1 MLMTAALTDE
11 LSRLPLANA
20 CCRRAET
27 ITLLR
32 FAGAVRQEPGRW
44 SIEVDLDTT
53 LVARRLGMAIRAL
66 YGYPTQLQVL
76 PTSGYRAAT
85 RHRLR
90 MTRQADAAALA
101 RRTGLADPR
110 GRLVRGLPAPIVA
123 AGVCDAAAIWRG
135 AFLVAGSLT
144 EPHRFPALDITCP
157 SLETAM
163 ALTGAAR
170 RLGITTKTKHLR
182 GVDLVTVRE
191 PDALTTLLTTIGA
204 PDTAATWA
212 RDRTRHREHTPGP
225 RLPGFDDANHTRA
238 THAAAAAATRAEH
251 ALLILGDQVPENLTA
266 AAALRITHRE
276 VSLEALGRL
285 DEPTHDQ
292 RRRRR
297 THPTTTRPRRQHS
310 AADRDTRHHHRPH
323 PEHRHPEHSH
333 PPLTPTRAPAGDA
346 LRLCVTGP
354 DPLDRSVK
362 LAVENCL
369 RIGAAGPQSQRNLRF
384 APHGSGRAGSPSSR
398 PDRCSP
404 IRE

>member
-1 MLMTAALTDE
+1 VLMTAALTDE

-44 SIEVDLDTT
+44 SIEVDLATP
-53 LVARRLGMAIRAL
+53 LMARRLGIAIRAL

-76 PTSGYRAAT
+76 PTSGYPAGP

-90 MTRQADAAALA
+90 MTRQADAAALV

-123 AGVCDAAAIWRG
+123 GGVCDAAAIWRG
-135 AFLVAGSLT
+135 AFLAAGSLT

-163 ALTGAAR
+163 ALVGAAR
-170 RLGITTKTKHLR
+170 RLGITARTKHLR
-182 GVDLVTVRE
+182 DVDRVTVRE
-191 PDALTTLLTTIGA
+191 PDAITALLTNIGA

-212 RDRTRHREHTPGP
+212 RDRTHHQEHTPGP

-238 THAAAAAATRAEH
+238 THAAADAAARAER
-251 ALLILGDQVPENLTA
+251 ALDILGDQVPDNLTA

-276 VSLEALGRL
+276 VSLEALGRMMNPPMTK
-285 DEPTHDQ
+285 DAVAGRI
-292 RRRRR
+292 RRLLALADATARR
-297 THPTTTRPRRQHS
+297 TGIPDTTT
-310 AADRDTRHHHRPH
+310 A
-323 PEHRHPEHSH
+323 
-333 PPLTPTRAPAGDA
+333 LTPNTLTRP
-346 LRLCVTGP
+346 
-354 DPLDRSVK
+354 
-362 LAVENCL
+362 
-369 RIGAAGPQSQRNLRF
+369 
-384 APHGSGRAGSPSSR
+384 
-398 PDRCSP
+398 
-404 IRE
+404 

>member
-1 MLMTAALTDE
+1 MLITAAVHDE
-11 LSRLPLANA
+11 LSRLPLTNA

-32 FAGAVRQEPGRW
+32 FAGAVHQEPGRC
-44 SIEVDLDTT
+44 SIEVDLATP
-53 LVARRLGMAIRAL
+53 LMARRLGIAIRAL

-76 PTSGYRAAT
+76 PPSGDRAAT
-85 RHRLR
+85 RHRLQV
-90 MTRQADAAALA
+90 TSPADAAALA

-110 GRLVRGLPAPIVA
+110 GRLIHGLPAPIVA
-123 AGVCDAAAIWRG
+123 GGVCDAAAIWRG

-238 THAAAAAATRAEH
+238 THAAAAAATRAER
-251 ALLILGDQVPENLTA
+251 ALVILGDQVPENLTA

-276 VSLEALGRL
+276 VSLEALGRMM
-285 DEPTHDQ
+285 DPPMTKDAVAGRI
-292 RRRRR
+292 RRLLALADRHARH
-297 THPTTTRPRRQHS
+297 TGIPDTTT
-310 AADRDTRHHHRPH
+310 A
-323 PEHRHPEHSH
+323 
-333 PPLTPTRAPAGDA
+333 LTPNTLTRP
-346 LRLCVTGP
+346 
-354 DPLDRSVK
+354 
-362 LAVENCL
+362 
-369 RIGAAGPQSQRNLRF
+369 
-384 APHGSGRAGSPSSR
+384 
-398 PDRCSP
+398 
-404 IRE
+404 

>member
-1 MLMTAALTDE
+1 VLITAAVHDE
-11 LSRLPLANA
+11 LSRLPLTNA

-32 FAGAVRQEPGRW
+32 FAGAVHQEPGRC
-44 SIEVDLDTT
+44 SIEVDLATP
-53 LVARRLGMAIRAL
+53 LMARRLGIAIRAL

-76 PTSGYRAAT
+76 PPSGDRAAT
-85 RHRLR
+85 RHRLQV
-90 MTRQADAAALA
+90 TSPADAAALA

-110 GRLVRGLPAPIVA
+110 GRLIHGLPAPIVA
-123 AGVCDAAAIWRG
+123 GGVCDAAAIWRG

-238 THAAAAAATRAEH
+238 THAAAAAATRAER
-251 ALLILGDQVPENLTA
+251 ALVILGDQVPENLTA

-276 VSLEALGRL
+276 VSLEALGRMM
-285 DEPTHDQ
+285 DPPMTKDAVAGRI
-292 RRRRR
+292 RRLLALADRHARH
-297 THPTTTRPRRQHS
+297 TGIPDTTT
-310 AADRDTRHHHRPH
+310 A
-323 PEHRHPEHSH
+323 
-333 PPLTPTRAPAGDA
+333 LTPNTLTRP
-346 LRLCVTGP
+346 
-354 DPLDRSVK
+354 
-362 LAVENCL
+362 
-369 RIGAAGPQSQRNLRF
+369 
-384 APHGSGRAGSPSSR
+384 
-398 PDRCSP
+398 
-404 IRE
+404 

>member
-1 MLMTAALTDE
+1 VLMTAALTDE
-11 LSRLPLANA
+11 LSRLPLTTP

-32 FAGAVRQEPGRW
+32 FARAVHREPGRIR
-44 SIEVDLDTT
+44 IEVDLDTT
-53 LVARRLGMAIRAL
+53 LVARRLGMAIRVL

-182 GVDLVTVRE
+182 GVDRVTVRE
-191 PDALTTLLTTIGA
+191 PDAITTLLTTIGA

-212 RDRTRHREHTPGP
+212 RERTHHQEHTPSP

-238 THAAAAAATRAEH
+238 THAAATAATRAER
-251 ALLILGDQVPENLTA
+251 ALIILGDQVPDNLTA
-266 AAALRITHRE
+266 VAALRITHRE
-276 VSLEALGRL
+276 VSLEALGRMM
-285 DEPTHDQ
+285 DPPMTKDAVAGRI
-292 RRRRR
+292 RRLLALADRHARH
-297 THPTTTRPRRQHS
+297 TGIPDTTT
-310 AADRDTRHHHRPH
+310 A
-323 PEHRHPEHSH
+323 
-333 PPLTPTRAPAGDA
+333 LTPNTLTRP
-346 LRLCVTGP
+346 
-354 DPLDRSVK
+354 
-362 LAVENCL
+362 
-369 RIGAAGPQSQRNLRF
+369 
-384 APHGSGRAGSPSSR
+384 
-398 PDRCSP
+398 
-404 IRE
+404 